1 MGGIETMSK
10 KIKTMK
16 ELREKK
22 KSLLKS
28 LEWAIVNN
36 DEGLVKACY
45 IELERVSKEMDE
57 QQSK

>member
-1 MGGIETMSK
+1 MSK

-45 IELERVSKEMDE
+45 FELERVSKEMDE